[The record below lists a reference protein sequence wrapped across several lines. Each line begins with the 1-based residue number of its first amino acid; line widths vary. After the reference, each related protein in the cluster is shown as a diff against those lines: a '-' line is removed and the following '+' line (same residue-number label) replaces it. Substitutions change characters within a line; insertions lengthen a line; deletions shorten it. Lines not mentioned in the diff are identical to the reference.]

1 MTDNESN
8 YKPDIT
14 EDKSG
19 SEYDNSLVK
28 ITFIRTGI
36 KGLVGA
42 IGPREGVLSETWINT
57 YDITHNKGPDRL
69 DTGPNNK
76 GKNTSSSE
84 NTSSSTP
91 ISRHMDLECHGG

>member
-1 MTDNESN
+1 MTDNKSSYE
-8 YKPDIT
+8 PDIT

-19 SEYDNSLVK
+19 SDLSNNNSLVK
-28 ITFIRTGI
+28 MTFARTGI

-57 YDITHNKGPDRL
+57 HDITHDKGPDRL
-69 DTGPNNK
+69 DTGPDNK
-76 GKNTSSSE
+76 GE

-91 ISRHMDLECHGG
+91 VSRHMDLECHGG